1 MSTPNLNLNQMLS
14 AYNLGNAIKAHLDNA
29 SIPEPERDRLLLG
42 VVVAALFCRGWTPDE
57 VHQFVDSSVTI
68 YRQAIEQLTKSDRKN

>member
-1 MSTPNLNLNQMLS
+1 MSTPNLNPSQMLS

-29 SIPEPERDRLLLG
+29 SIPEQERDRLLLG

-68 YRQAIEQLTKSDRKN
+68 YRQAVEHLKKRAQEN